1 MNSEMDEIAGEEHF
15 RKLADNVPQ
24 LMWLADSTGY
34 IYWYNRHW
42 YDYTGTGPEQMAG
55 WRWKNVH
62 DPELL
67 PAVIERWTRSIET
80 GEPFEM
86 IFPLRSASG
95 TFRSFLTRIAP
106 MKDADGRVLRWFG
119 INTDVEKEIQIE
131 QQPNLVINELNHRV
145 KNMLASVQAIAKRTL
160 QSGPQSEIEAFEGRI
175 FALAKSHDL
184 LARQNWQP
192 ANLKELILQS
202 LELHA
207 LAEDDRL
214 SVSGSTYHIDPDKAS
229 TWSMAIHELI
239 TNALKYGALH
249 FPTGRIAISWELTD
263 DLFMF
268 RWKESG
274 VPGIAPPKRK
284 GFGSKLIMAVS
295 RGLGGETTMTFE
307 DDGLLLHLKMPRV

>member
-1 MNSEMDEIAGEEHF
+1 MNSAIGVIAGEDHF
-15 RKLADNVPQ
+15 RKLADFVPQ
-24 LMWLADSTGY
+24 LMWIADSSGY
-34 IYWYNRHW
+34 IYWYNSHW
-42 YDYTGTGPEQMAG
+42 YDYTGTSPEQMAG
-55 WRWKNVH
+55 WGWKSVH

-67 PAVIERWTRSIET
+67 PTVMERWTQSIET

-119 INTDVEKEIQIE
+119 TNTDIEKEIQVE
-131 QQPNLVINELNHRV
+131 QQLNLVINELNHRV
-145 KNMLASVQAIAKRTL
+145 KNMLASVQAIAKRTFR
-160 QSGPQSEIEAFEGRI
+160 SGRQSEIDTFEGRI

-192 ANLKELILQS
+192 ATLKELVLQS
-202 LELHA
+202 LELHG
-207 LAEDDRL
+207 LAEGDHL
-214 SVSGSTYHIDPDKAS
+214 SISGPTFHIAPDKAA
-229 TWSMAIHELI
+229 TWSMAIHELS

-249 FPTGRIAISWELTD
+249 FPTGRIAIRWELTSD
-263 DLFMF
+263 YFLF

-274 VPGIAPPKRK
+274 VPNLVPPKHK

-295 RGLGGETTMTFE
+295 RGLGGESTMTFE
-307 DDGLLLHLKMPRV
+307 GDGLLCSLKMPRS